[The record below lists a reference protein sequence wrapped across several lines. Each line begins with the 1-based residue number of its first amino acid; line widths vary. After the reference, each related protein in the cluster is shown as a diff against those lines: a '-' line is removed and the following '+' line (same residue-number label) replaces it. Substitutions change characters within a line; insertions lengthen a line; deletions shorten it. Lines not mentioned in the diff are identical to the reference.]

1 MAGWISTSLA
11 VLDWIWAPTISHHVF
26 TNLLKTGSYVPLT
39 YESIFCRTPSYALC
53 YRPGLLWKNVCYR
66 LTLRWLWDRPA
77 RLCLCLCSSLPPI
90 LYFFFFFFFQYGL
103 IWRGSREGVI
113 DHILSRWHYWLIRDD
128 EPCGL
133 STSVF
138 ATCAVF
144 HQLSFLLLESK
155 QNWGHIMC
163 WRFSNWHVWSRQK
176 LGREDAHHY
185 SCAPLQT
192 QAGHAHMQH
201 LRPLKWVWNV
211 SRSDDTT
218 GRSFQASTIQI
229 SSFLNGR
236 ADRFSPHRGLRGSIL

>member
-1 MAGWISTSLA
+1 MEKR
-11 VLDWIWAPTISHHVF
+11 VLQANF
-26 TNLLKTGSYVPLT
+26 
-39 YESIFCRTPSYALC
+39 EM
-53 YRPGLLWKNVCYR
+53 
-66 LTLRWLWDRPA
+66 TLRSTCP
-77 RLCLCLCSSLPPI
+77 SLPLALLFASSHP
-90 LYFFFFFFFQYGL
+90 LLVFFFFFSNMARS
-103 IWRGSREGVI
+103 WRGSREGVI

-128 EPCGL
+128 EPRGL

-155 QNWGHIMC
+155 QNCGRASVRWDIMC

-176 LGREDAHHY
+176 LSREDAHHY
-185 SCAPLQT
+185 SCAPRQT

-211 SRSDDTT
+211 SRSGDTT

-236 ADRFSPHRGLRGSIL
+236 ADRFSPHHGLRGSIL